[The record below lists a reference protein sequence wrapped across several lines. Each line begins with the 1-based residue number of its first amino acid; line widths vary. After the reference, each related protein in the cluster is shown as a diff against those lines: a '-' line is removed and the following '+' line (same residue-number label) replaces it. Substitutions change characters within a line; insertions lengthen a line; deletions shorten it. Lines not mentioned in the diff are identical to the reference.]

1 MPAWTPDPVLG
12 AGYVQCEIPLG
23 EDDEGAIL
31 ATVLHREP
39 DRPVAPDRLPVLV
52 LHGWSDYVFQR
63 ELLEY
68 LAARGLDVW
77 ALDLRKHGRSLRPW
91 QTATDVASLEDYDAE
106 IGAALDAI
114 GRDRRPL
121 VLAHSSGGLV
131 AALWAMR
138 HPGELTG
145 LVLNSPWL
153 EFHLRAAG
161 RRLTLPVVRRLARRH
176 PHRPVL
182 PPGPDHYARSLHEDF
197 GGEFAFDLEWKPPGG
212 HAFPASTMAAVL
224 EGQGRLHEGR
234 VLEPVL
240 VLHAGRSRFRR
251 RFDEDM
257 RRSDVVLDV
266 TGMDAAARR
275 LGPRVEVAV
284 IDGARHDVF
293 LSEPDARE
301 RALHALDAWLDRL
314 RTADPA

>member
-1 MPAWTPDPVLG
+1 VPDWTPDPVLG
-12 AGYVQCEIPLG
+12 AGYVQREIPLG

-31 ATVLHREP
+31 ATLIRREP
-39 DRPVAPDRLPVLV
+39 DGPSVSDRLPVLV

-63 ELLEY
+63 ELLEH
-68 LAARGLDVW
+68 LAARGLEVW

-91 QTATDVASLEDYDAE
+91 QTATDVGSLEDYDAE

-114 GRDRRPL
+114 GRERRPV
-121 VLAHSSGGLV
+121 VLAHSTGGLV
-131 AALWAMR
+131 AVLWAMR
-138 HPGELTG
+138 HPGELAG
-145 LVLNSPWL
+145 LALNSPWL
-153 EFHLRAAG
+153 EFHLRGAG
-161 RRLTLPVVRRLARRH
+161 RRLSLPLVRRLARRH
-176 PHRPVL
+176 PHRRIL

-197 GGEFAFDLEWKPPGG
+197 GGEFVFDLLWKPPGG

-224 EGQGRLHEGR
+224 EGQERLHAAR
-234 VLEPVL
+234 VYEPVL
-240 VLHAGRSRFRR
+240 VLHSGRSRFRR

-293 LSEPDARE
+293 LSDPDARAQAL
-301 RALHALDAWLDRL
+301 RALDGWLEGL
-314 RTADPA
+314 TGCAPE